1 MTGIGRRSALGL
13 VGLAAARPAPAGGP
27 AFLSAAADAGGG
39 WRAVAFGLDGAMR
52 FDLPLPAR
60 GHGAALAPGGEAV
73 ALFARRPGEFA
84 LVLDPVT
91 GRRRARIDRATGRWF
106 CGHGAF
112 SIDGALLYATEI
124 DGAGEGVVG
133 VYAARRGFARIGEF
147 ATGGADPHDIRLTP
161 DGRRLWVANGGIR
174 ADPRL
179 PRVRLDL
186 ESFESSLVQ
195 LDATSGALIARY
207 RLAEEEETLLSL
219 RHLAI
224 GADGEVFVAMQH
236 EGPRHERPPLVAATK
251 GGALAA
257 LEAAPEL
264 WRTLDNYI
272 GSAAAAPDGELV
284 AVTSPRGGAGLL
296 IEARTRRVR
305 ARFAM
310 ADGCGVAAAPGGF
323 VVTSGLGGAALI
335 HAHGARTELAGERL
349 GRMRWDNHLVPL

>member
-1 MTGIGRRSALGL
+1 MAGIGRRSALGL
-13 VGLAAARPAPAGGP
+13 IGLAATRPGAAHGGP
-27 AFLSAAADAGGG
+27 AFLSAAADAEGG
-39 WRAVAFGLDGAMR
+39 WRAVAFGLDGGLR

-73 ALFARRPGEFA
+73 VLFARRPGEFA
-84 LVLDPVT
+84 LVLDPAT
-91 GRRRARIDRATGRWF
+91 GHGRARIGRATERWF

-112 SIDGALLYATEI
+112 SADGALLYATEI
-124 DGAGEGVVG
+124 DAAGDGVVG

-174 ADPRL
+174 ADPRM

-186 ESFESSLVQ
+186 DGFESSLVL
-195 LDATSGALIARY
+195 LDAAGGRLLARH
-207 RLAEEEETLLSL
+207 RLAEEEALLSL

-236 EGPRHERPPLVAATK
+236 EGPRRERPPLVAATK
-251 GGALAA
+251 DGALAA

-264 WRTLDNYI
+264 WRILDNYI
-272 GSAAAAPDGELV
+272 GSAAAAQDGELV

-310 ADGCGVAAAPGGF
+310 PDGCGVAAAPDGF
-323 VVTSGLGGAALI
+323 VVTSGLGDAAVV
-335 HAHGARTELAGERL
+335 HAHGARTELVGGQFARL
-349 GRMRWDNHLVPL
+349 RWDNHLVPL